1 ESFWGKPMKKK
12 DTEKKENSQEDSKE
26 LHETIEALQKE
37 KDEVFEKLQRISADY
52 ANFQKRV
59 PRQISDSI
67 NYEKERIIKSLLP
80 VLDNFEHTIL
90 NTKNSENVDI
100 LAKGVQI
107 IYDQMLDILKS
118 HGVEQLITS
127 DQKFDPSKHEAM
139 ILKNDPDKEDNIV
152 LEEYQKGYK
161 LNERVIRPSKVVV
174 NKLPV
179 EQAAEQEEIEQDNI
193 EEEPDTTDTEQ

>member
-1 ESFWGKPMKKK
+1 MKKK
-12 DTEKKENSQEDSKE
+12 DTDKKESNQEDSNE
-26 LHETIEALQKE
+26 LLEKIEALQKE
-37 KDEVFEKLQRISADY
+37 KDETFEKLQRISADY

-80 VLDNFEHTIL
+80 VLDNFEHTIQ
-90 NTKNSENVDI
+90 NSKKSDNVEA

-107 IYDQMLDILKS
+107 VYDQMIDILKS
-118 HGVEQLITS
+118 HGVEQLITV
-127 DQKFDPSKHEAM
+127 DQHFDPSMHEAM
-139 ILKNDPDKEDNIV
+139 IMQNNPEKENNTV

-179 EQAAEQEEIEQDNI
+179 EQAPMQIEIEINDTD
-193 EEEPDTTDTEQ
+193 ESETTDTEQE

>member
-1 ESFWGKPMKKK
+1 MKKK
-12 DTEKKENSQEDSKE
+12 DTENQEANHKDSKE
-26 LHETIEALQKE
+26 LHDTIEIIQKE
-37 KDEVFEKLQRISADY
+37 KDEIFAKLQRISADY

-80 VLDNFEHTIL
+80 VLDNFERTIH
-90 NTKNSENVDI
+90 NANKSENVDI

-107 IYDQMLDILKS
+107 IYDQLLDILKS

-127 DQKFDPSKHEAM
+127 EQKFDPAMHEAL

-179 EQAAEQEEIEQDNI
+179 EKTEEEIEQDDI
-193 EEEPDTTDTEQ
+193 EDEFESTDTEQE

>member
-1 ESFWGKPMKKK
+1 MKKK
-12 DTEKKENSQEDSKE
+12 DTKKESNQEDSQE
-26 LHETIEALQKE
+26 LHENIETLQKE
-37 KDEVFEKLQRISADY
+37 KDEIFEKLQRISADY

-80 VLDNFEHTIL
+80 VLDNFEHTIQ
-90 NTKNSENVDI
+90 NAKKSDNVDA

-107 IYDQMLDILKS
+107 VYDQMIDILKS
-118 HGVEQLITS
+118 HGVEQLITV
-127 DQKFDPSKHEAM
+127 DQQFNPMMHEAM
-139 ILKNDPDKEDNIV
+139 IMKADSEKEDNIV

-179 EQAAEQEEIEQDNI
+179 EQKPVELEDINQETTD
-193 EEEPDTTDTEQ
+193 EESETTDTE